1 MKKKIIAIAAL
12 ALCAGLCIVA
22 AAKWPRAEASGQSAA
37 PGPAA
42 SDPTAAEPNST
53 QPAAA
58 DPGTSDPG
66 ETDPV
71 TPEPGLTP
79 GTILPFYTRSTN
91 FHAQYVRTD
100 GYHEDV
106 QYPRVTVIRSVEE
119 LSAYYEANKNLYYME
134 SFLIACETYDETY
147 FADRILVIVLAE
159 AGSGSVRYQV
169 SDVELA
175 GVNGDELAVAIDV
188 LTPEVG
194 TCDMAE
200 WHILIEPEAGLTV
213 KDADHVNVTL
223 RSGMAL
229 MPQPGEPDKITG
241 EQAAEIARKAVF
253 SAPDFVGAE
262 YDRETG
268 VLSVQFYP
276 AGGTVSLRLPENW
289 RYSMEPIA
297 SQSDGARFALHIGP
311 DPYDAVV
318 IRCNGAFGVCG
329 TGLTEETIRLGE
341 YDAVKGTYSG
351 AAAWAFITL
360 EPAEDI
366 RLVIL
371 NNCPDTAWWHQ
382 RGAEVMDILNTLT
395 VNETESLNF
404 ETVVTVPYDTV
415 RTWFD
420 EETATWKVNFSRE
433 GWAGGDQTV
442 TLDEYGVILGSVYG
456 E

>member
-1 MKKKIIAIAAL
+1 MNKKHIIAVCVL
-12 ALCAGLCIVA
+12 ALCTALCIA
-22 AAKWPRAEASGQSAA
+22 AAAAWPRTETSGQ
-37 PGPAA
+37 PG
-42 SDPTAAEPNST
+42 
-53 QPAAA
+53 AA
-58 DPGTSDPG
+58 DPGTPGPEPSDPG
-66 ETDPV
+66 NKDPGLFDPG
-71 TPEPGLTP
+71 TAEPGPAITP
-79 GTILPFYTRSTN
+79 GNVLPFRTRSVGYA
-91 FHAQYVRTD
+91 AQYLRTD

-106 QYPRVTVIRSVEE
+106 RYPRVTVIRSAEE
-119 LSAYYEANKNLYYME
+119 LNAYYEANKGLYNLGEFQTVCKKYGG
-134 SFLIACETYDETY
+134 SY
-147 FADRILVIVLAE
+147 FEDHILVVVLVE

-169 SDVELA
+169 SNVELA
-175 GVNGDELAVAIDV
+175 GVNGSELAIGIDV
-188 LTPEVG
+188 LSPEMG

-253 SAPDFVGAE
+253 AAPDFVGAE

-276 AGGTVSLRLPENW
+276 AGGTVSLRLPGNW
-289 RYSMEPIA
+289 RYSMEPNA

-311 DPYDAVV
+311 DPYDAVSV
-318 IRCNGAFGVCG
+318 RWYDKDSCGFGVCG
-329 TGLTEETIRLGE
+329 TGLTEEPIRLGG
-341 YDAVKGTYSG
+341 YDAVQGTYSG

-382 RGAEVMDILNTLT
+382 RGTEVMDVLNTLT

-404 ETVVTVPYDTV
+404 ETVVTVPYDSV

-420 EETATWKVNFSRE
+420 EETATWQVNFYRE
-433 GWAGGDQTV
+433 GYAGGDQTV
-442 TLDEYGVILGSVYG
+442 TLDEYGIILGSVYG